1 MGGVIIS
8 NSKAIIVIQFL
19 TVAAVIVVVSVYTL
33 RGTSRK
39 KGIIGGI
46 LYVDE
51 DSTISID
58 GQVLKNGDTIYGVK
72 VVKIYRK
79 KVKFDKN
86 GLQWEQRIR
95 ERPNPAWENDE
106 KTNP

>member
-1 MGGVIIS
+1 ML
-8 NSKAIIVIQFL
+8 QFFA
-19 TVAAVIVVVSVYTL
+19 VAAVIVVISVYTL
-33 RGTSRK
+33 RGSSHK

-46 LYVDE
+46 LYCDE

-58 GQVLKNGDTIYGVK
+58 GQILRNGDTIYGVK
-72 VVKIYRK
+72 VVMIYPK

-95 ERPNPAWENDE
+95 ERPNPAWNQNGYPE
-106 KTNP
+106 

>member
-8 NSKAIIVIQFL
+8 NTKALIVIQFFA
-19 TVAAVIVVVSVYTL
+19 VAAVIVVASVYTL
-33 RGTSRK
+33 RGSFHQ

-46 LYVDE
+46 LYCDE

-58 GQVLKNGDTIYGVK
+58 GQVLRNGDTLYGVK
-72 VVKIYRK
+72 VVKIYRD

-95 ERPNPAWENDE
+95 ERPNPAWKNDK
-106 KTNP
+106 KTKP